1 VPNGLDPTGLED
13 APGPGPVVPP
23 FTPPDVP
30 PYTPPGEDGPNKVPG
45 TGNNPDGSP
54 KSPFDQSDQLEEAGK
69 QGAKRRRRAKQSGED
84 ASDQDDMDCPTVDQ
98 DKKQKTKD
106 RMKKALR
113 DLEGDQEDY
122 PELGP
127 KPPGE
132 KTKDK
137 INDLEKNY
145 LNYLPC
151 QKSQFLSCLKCHY
164 LIGHLGEA
172 VVTDYDEHQ
181 ASEAL

>member
-1 VPNGLDPTGLED
+1 
-13 APGPGPVVPP
+13 
-23 FTPPDVP
+23 
-30 PYTPPGEDGPNKVPG
+30 
-45 TGNNPDGSP
+45 
-54 KSPFDQSDQLEEAGK
+54 
-69 QGAKRRRRAKQSGED
+69 
-84 ASDQDDMDCPTVDQ
+84 
-98 DKKQKTKD
+98 
-106 RMKKALR
+106 MKKALR